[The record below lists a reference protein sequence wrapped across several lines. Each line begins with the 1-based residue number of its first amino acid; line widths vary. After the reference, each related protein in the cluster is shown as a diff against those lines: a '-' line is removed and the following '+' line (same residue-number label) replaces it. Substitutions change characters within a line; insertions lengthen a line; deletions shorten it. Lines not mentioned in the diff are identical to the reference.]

1 MQNKSNQLIK
11 SIDLE
16 EQLCN
21 FTIDYTAIQLQK
33 LIKKAVED
41 EKDFDENLLN
51 DLREVTFSYNY
62 INEVEELEVDF
73 PLHNKK
79 QDLGEF
85 LNKLKTS
92 KNLNQKEYYL
102 GDLYNAYSNFCD
114 KCSNVYDYLNHEEL
128 KKYLLSRVLD
138 FNNIDNSSVISK
150 EMKLVIDIWICTL
163 TSFDPN
169 NKDMI
174 FDEFQKKLAEL

>member
-11 SIDLE
+11 STDLE

-79 QDLGEF
+79 QDLG
-85 LNKLKTS
+85 
-92 KNLNQKEYYL
+92 
-102 GDLYNAYSNFCD
+102 G
-114 KCSNVYDYLNHEEL
+114 
-128 KKYLLSRVLD
+128 
-138 FNNIDNSSVISK
+138 
-150 EMKLVIDIWICTL
+150 
-163 TSFDPN
+163 
-169 NKDMI
+169 I
-174 FDEFQKKLAEL
+174 FK

>member
-1 MQNKSNQLIK
+1 M
-11 SIDLE
+11 
-16 EQLCN
+16 
-21 FTIDYTAIQLQK
+21 
-33 LIKKAVED
+33 
-41 EKDFDENLLN
+41 
-51 DLREVTFSYNY
+51 
-62 INEVEELEVDF
+62 
-73 PLHNKK
+73 
-79 QDLGEF
+79 
-85 LNKLKTS
+85 
-92 KNLNQKEYYL
+92 
-102 GDLYNAYSNFCD
+102 YNAYSNFCD